1 MTALD
6 TELTNMD
13 TLRAQI
19 GAKLNRVTEGQTRL
33 SGLQVTLTKL
43 NSTFE
48 DVDMAKAVSELATQ
62 QTTFQ
67 AALGVAAKVLPPT
80 LLDFLR

>member
-1 MTALD
+1 VAALGR
-6 TELTNMD
+6 ELNNLSTV
-13 TLRAQI
+13 RGQI
-19 GAKLNRVTEGQTRL
+19 AAKLNRVSEGQQRL
-33 SGLQVTLTKL
+33 SGLQITLQKI
-43 NSTFE
+43 NSSFE
-48 DVDMAKAVSELATQ
+48 DVDMSKAVSDLATQ